1 LPCFLLSL
9 EKRITNKA
17 FLQEPLIEVYDEE
30 EDIDLDE
37 LKIED
42 KRNASDEKNT

>member
-1 LPCFLLSL
+1 M
-9 EKRITNKA
+9 EKRLTNKA

-37 LKIED
+37 LEIE
-42 KRNASDEKNT
+42 K